1 MTPRYR
7 EHLQHLAE
15 SGDKHAIEALRREG
29 IEIDAESVEPELPSG
44 YDQSIPRKPLDEYR
58 NRQVLPDWQNFK
70 R

>member
-15 SGDKHAIEALRREG
+15 SGDRHAIEALRRVE

-44 YDQSIPRKPLDEYR
+44 YDQSIPRKPLDKLV
-58 NRQVLPDWQNFK
+58 NRQILPDWQNY
-70 R
+70 RR